1 VANEKLLKLVG
12 QGRGAFVKWRA
23 KHPKVILDLMDADLA
38 GIDLRGANLRR
49 ADLIGVNLIGANLAT
64 AALIGADLTRSKL
77 CQIKLQRADLS
88 NALLAFAD
96 LSGADLTGANLSGA
110 DLSKTTLTGAIL
122 TEAKLDGARL
132 SDANLQQAKLSGAS
146 LKNADLSNA
155 QLNGVDLSSADLTE
169 SNLNAARL
177 DETDLTDA
185 NLNRANVKSAQF
197 HECRMGWTSLG
208 GIDFS
213 GAFGLDSI
221 IHLAPNSL
229 GIDSLLQS
237 QGKLPEPFLRG
248 CGVPA
253 DWANTVVNPAQR
265 PVNFLVFSEQDRPI
279 AEVLQKSLAEVGVRC
294 WLHSK
299 PMEKQEGVPSLFERR
314 ADLWDKFLLCASS
327 NSLRSWWVDD
337 EIGAALEREDALTEQ
352 RGKPTEVLVPVII
365 DGFIQ
370 GGNWEG
376 VHNKRVYDRL
386 SIDFSRC
393 RRDKARFAAEIEKIV
408 QAVQGEDDQAKGKKK
423 KGK

>member
-1 VANEKLLKLVG
+1 MVNEKLLKLVG

-49 ADLIGVNLIGANLAT
+49 ADLIGVNLTGANLAT
-64 AALIGADLTRSKL
+64 AALNGADLTRSKL
-77 CQIKLQRADLS
+77 GQIKLQRADLS

-96 LSGADLTGANLSGA
+96 LSGADLTGANLKGA
-110 DLSKTTLTGAIL
+110 DLSKTQLVGAIL
-122 TEAKLDGARL
+122 TDAKLDGARL
-132 SDANLQQAKLSGAS
+132 SDSDLQQAKLNGAS
-146 LKNADLSNA
+146 LKQVDLSNA
-155 QLNGVDLSSADLTE
+155 KLNGATLAGADLTE
-169 SNLNAARL
+169 ANLNSARL
-177 DETDLTDA
+177 DNTDLIDA
-185 NLNRANVKSAQF
+185 NLNRTSVKSAQF
-197 HECRMGWTSLG
+197 HECRFGWTSLG
-208 GIDFS
+208 GIDLS
-213 GAFGLDSI
+213 GALGLDSI
-221 IHLAPNSL
+221 IHLAPSSL
-229 GIDSLLQS
+229 GIDSLLKS
-237 QGKLPEPFLRG
+237 HGTLSDVFLRG

-253 DWANTVVNPAQR
+253 EWTGASVDPAKCK
-265 PVNFLVFSEQDRPI
+265 VSFLVFSEQDRPI
-279 AEVLQKSLAEVGVRC
+279 AELLQKSLADVGVRC

-299 PMEKQEGVPSLFERR
+299 PMEKQDGVPNLFDRR
-314 ADLWDKFLLCASS
+314 AGLWDKLLLCASS
-327 NSLRSWWVDD
+327 NSLRSWWIDD

-352 RGKPTEVLVPVII
+352 RGQPTEVLVPVIV

-408 QAVQGEDDQAKGKKK
+408 QAVQGDDDQTKGKKK
-423 KGK
+423 SK

>member
-1 VANEKLLKLVG
+1 MANEKLLKLVK
-12 QGRGAFVKWRA
+12 QGRSAFVKWRT

-49 ADLIGVNLIGANLAT
+49 ADLIGVNLTGANLTT
-64 AALIGADLTRSKL
+64 AALNGADLTRSKL

-96 LSGADLTGANLSGA
+96 LSGADLTGANLQGA
-110 DLSKTTLTGAIL
+110 DLSKTQLVGAIL
-122 TEAKLDGARL
+122 TDAKLDGARL
-132 SDANLQQAKLSGAS
+132 CDSDLQQAKLNGAS
-146 LKNADLSNA
+146 LKHADLSNA
-155 QLNGVDLSSADLTE
+155 KLNGVTLAAADLTE
-169 SNLNAARL
+169 ANLNAARL
-177 DETDLTDA
+177 DDTDLTDA

-197 HECRMGWTSLG
+197 HDSRFGWTSLG
-208 GIDFS
+208 GLDLS
-213 GAFGLDSI
+213 GALGLDSI
-221 IHLAPNSL
+221 VHLAPSSL
-229 GIDSLLQS
+229 GIDSLLKS
-237 QGKLPEPFLRG
+237 HGKLSEVFLRG

-253 DWANTVVNPAQR
+253 DWTSAPVDSAQC

-279 AEVLQKSLAEVGVRC
+279 AELLQKSLADVGVRC

-299 PMEKQEGVPSLFERR
+299 PMEKQDGVPSLFERR
-314 ADLWDKFLLCASS
+314 ADLWDKLLLCASS
-327 NSLRSWWVDD
+327 NSLRSWWIDD
-337 EIGAALEREDALTEQ
+337 EIVAALEREDALTEQ
-352 RGKPTEVLVPVII
+352 RGKPTEVLVPVIV

-393 RRDKARFAAEIEKIV
+393 RRDKARFAAEIEKLV
-408 QAVQGEDDQAKGKKK
+408 RAVQGDADQEKGKK
-423 KGK
+423 